1 MYYKSATRLRDR
13 VTSLHFQNLGP
24 NLQFA
29 ELMLPVQGSSLRA
42 QPAEESQADV
52 VDMLMA
58 FDIPH
63 KCFGK
68 GAHSL
73 KLVEHHH
80 HTEWPHPKDEVQYTG
95 WEFCQYCAQTCD
107 QVLRDQEYDRLHR
120 RASFRRRR
128 LRQGF
133 ATRANVCVDVFSIKN
148 KSHFAY
154 LPDFEGIAEFGDTS
168 SCGIE
173 KVICFW
179 SHTDMLQQIIQ

>member
-52 VDMLMA
+52 VDMLMV

-68 GAHSL
+68 GDHSL
-73 KLVEHHH
+73 KLVEHH
-80 HTEWPHPKDEVQYTG
+80 PKDEVQYMG
-95 WEFCQYCAQTCD
+95 WEFCQHCGQTCD
-107 QVLRDQEYDRLHR
+107 QVLRDQEYDHLHR
-120 RASFRRRR
+120 RVSFRRHWH
-128 LRQGF
+128 RQGF
-133 ATRANVCVDVFSIKN
+133 ATRA
-148 KSHFAY
+148 Y
-154 LPDFEGIAEFGDTS
+154 
-168 SCGIE
+168 
-173 KVICFW
+173 
-179 SHTDMLQQIIQ
+179 